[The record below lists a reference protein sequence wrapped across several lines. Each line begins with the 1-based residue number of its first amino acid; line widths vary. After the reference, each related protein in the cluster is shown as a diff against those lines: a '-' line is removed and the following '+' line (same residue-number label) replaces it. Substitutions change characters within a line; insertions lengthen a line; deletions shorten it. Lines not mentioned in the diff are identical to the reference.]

1 MKFLYQ
7 LRTNSGSII
16 AQYESFLEK
25 GTYVLVGSTLEE
37 SPVAFQVAQVEYM
50 FPKADN
56 TVYREIIKDLSEDLD
71 AYSEQ

>member
-25 GTYVLVGSTLEE
+25 GTYVLVGATVEE
-37 SPVAFQVAQVEYM
+37 CLIPFQVAIVESS
-50 FPKADN
+50 FPKINN
-56 TVYREIIKDLSEDLD
+56 TIYREIIKDLSEDLD